1 MLSELA
7 VITIVIVW
15 TLMWGFIGRWCASV
29 KGINAVGGFLGGL
42 FLGPLAL
49 LILFC
54 KPMK

>member
-49 LILFC
+49 LLLS
-54 KPMK
+54 